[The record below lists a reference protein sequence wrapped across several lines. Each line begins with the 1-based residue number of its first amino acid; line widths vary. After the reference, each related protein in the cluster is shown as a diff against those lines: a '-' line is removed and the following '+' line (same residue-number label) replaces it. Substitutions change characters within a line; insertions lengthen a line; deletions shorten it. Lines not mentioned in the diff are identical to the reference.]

1 MFFID
6 GLVKDEV
13 MEKIMEFFYSA
24 KPEDV
29 TDAHSFVKSSVPYI
43 EVALSDDEG
52 LICTNILS
60 GILVLVVDG
69 FDKAISIDVRTYPQ
83 RDSSEP
89 DRDKVIVGSRD
100 VCGNPGSKHSSDS
113 PEVRNPSLTMKI
125 LSVGSLSK
133 TDVVLCYMDDHV
145 DHALLNKLLKKIQDA
160 PVESLTMNQQSL
172 MEAMHRTRWYNPF
185 PKFKYT
191 ERPDTAAASVLE
203 GNIVILVDNSPSAVI
218 VPTSIFDIIEEADDY
233 YFPPITGTYLRLSR
247 YLISLFTLVVTPLWL
262 LALQNPQWVPELF
275 QFTVQIEEPVYIPS
289 SGS

>member
-1 MFFID
+1 MPIAKKIDETIAMLKKRLRAEESFDLIYRTMTIGGKGACLFFID

-100 VCGNPGSKHSSDS
+100 GFVETLVANTAC
-113 PEVRNPSLTMKI
+113 
-125 LSVGSLSK
+125 
-133 TDVVLCYMDDHV
+133 
-145 DHALLNKLLKKIQDA
+145 LL
-160 PVESLTMNQQSL
+160 
-172 MEAMHRTRWYNPF
+172 
-185 PKFKYT
+185 YT
-191 ERPDTAAASVLE
+191 
-203 GNIVILVDNSPSAVI
+203 SPS
-218 VPTSIFDIIEEADDY
+218 PRD
-233 YFPPITGTYLRLSR
+233 
-247 YLISLFTLVVTPLWL
+247 
-262 LALQNPQWVPELF
+262 
-275 QFTVQIEEPVYIPS
+275 
-289 SGS
+289 

>member
-1 MFFID
+1 MPIAKKIDETIAMLKKRLRAEESFDLIYRTMTIGGKGACLFFID

-13 MEKIMEFFYSA
+13 MEKIIEFFYSA

-100 VCGNPGSKHSSDS
+100 GFVETLVANTALIRRRI
-113 PEVRNPSLTMKI
+113 RNPSLTMKI

-233 YFPPITGTYLRLSR
+233 LS
-247 YLISLFTLVVTPLWL
+247 LIH
-262 LALQNPQWVPELF
+262 
-275 QFTVQIEEPVYIPS
+275 I
-289 SGS
+289 

>member
-1 MFFID
+1 
-6 GLVKDEV
+6 
-13 MEKIMEFFYSA
+13 MEFFYSA

-100 VCGNPGSKHSSDS
+100 GFVETLVANTALIRRRI
-113 PEVRNPSLTMKI
+113 RNPSLTMKI

-145 DHALLNKLLKKIQDA
+145 DHALLNRLLK
-160 PVESLTMNQQSL
+160 
-172 MEAMHRTRWYNPF
+172 NPGRAGGILDYE
-185 PKFKYT
+185 PA
-191 ERPDTAAASVLE
+191 ELDGGHAS
-203 GNIVILVDNSPSAVI
+203 NPLV
-218 VPTSIFDIIEEADDY
+218 
-233 YFPPITGTYLRLSR
+233 
-247 YLISLFTLVVTPLWL
+247 
-262 LALQNPQWVPELF
+262 
-275 QFTVQIEEPVYIPS
+275 
-289 SGS
+289 